1 MAITVETIH
10 HVGIGV
16 TDLARARAFYI
27 DTLGFRPHHQIPT
40 WLVLNETSA
49 LHLVPLAI
57 AGPERLHQVQHVALQ
72 VPDLRAALALLL
84 DRGCTP
90 FQIDFA
96 GNIHAVTLTIDPL
109 DFGIGTLF
117 VRDPDGNLVE
127 FLQLGHGLFASA
139 MDRIH

>member
-16 TDLARARAFYI
+16 TDLVRARAFYI
-27 DTLGFRPHHQIPT
+27 DTLGFRPHHQVPT
-40 WLVLNETSA
+40 WLILNNASA
-49 LHLVPLAI
+49 LHLVPLA
-57 AGPERLHQVQHVALQ
+57 AGGPPRHHPVQHVALQ
-72 VPDLRAALALLL
+72 VPDLRSTLASLL
-84 DRGCTP
+84 DCGCTP

-96 GNIHAVTLTIDPL
+96 GNTHAVTQPLDPL

>member
-1 MAITVETIH
+1 MAITVEAIH

-16 TDLARARAFYI
+16 ADLARARAFYV
-27 DTLGFRPHHQIPT
+27 DTLGLQPHHQVPT

-49 LHLVPLAI
+49 LHLVPLA
-57 AGPERLHQVQHVALQ
+57 AVGPARSLQVQHVALQ
-72 VPDLRAALALLL
+72 VPDLRVVLALLL
-84 DRGCTP
+84 DCGCTP

-96 GNIHAVTLTIDPL
+96 GNVHTVTLTTDPL

-127 FLQLGHGLFASA
+127 FLQLGHGLFAGSL
-139 MDRIH
+139 DRIH